1 MGSIRETAEGFFEAC
16 EAGKGWAG
24 CRQYCH
30 PGATFSA
37 QAGALAG
44 VETLEAYTEW
54 MKGTFEQLPDG
65 TYEVKAFAVD
75 DQRRNVT
82 AYGVFSG
89 THTGPGGPVPPT
101 GRSLEA
107 DYVYVMQFDGD
118 LISHLTK
125 IWNDVFTN
133 QQLGWA

>member
-16 EAGKGWAG
+16 ETGKGWAG